1 MLNDKA
7 INGLLS
13 SSPEKRYKSFLNT
26 VADLEEVFVGI
37 TPNENNFAT
46 DDKGF
51 ILLWSHKEIC
61 ELMISSHQIPRAIE
75 VHDFLKYC
83 ESIGDSAMFSVFP
96 TTENSYIVSAKQ
108 LMVDVNE
115 HLDEVE

>member
-13 SSPEKRYKSFLNT
+13 SSPEKR
-26 VADLEEVFVGI
+26 
-37 TPNENNFAT
+37 
-46 DDKGF
+46 
-51 ILLWSHKEIC
+51 
-61 ELMISSHQIPRAIE
+61 
-75 VHDFLKYC
+75 YC